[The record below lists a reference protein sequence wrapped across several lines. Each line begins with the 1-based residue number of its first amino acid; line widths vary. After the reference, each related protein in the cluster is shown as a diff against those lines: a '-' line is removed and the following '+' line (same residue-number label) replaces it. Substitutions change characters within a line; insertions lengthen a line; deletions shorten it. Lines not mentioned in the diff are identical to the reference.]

1 MQIFLATARFFFTTI
16 LYCILS
22 RIVFLFCWL
31 TFPFLKLYCQRL
43 NDESFGCIGE
53 ERTSSMH
60 FRDLLRKDSRSRSS
74 SVYIR
79 NTSSFLVDEKQTE
92 KPNIYALALRKK
104 NGKSVIQLELYT
116 KQELRKNLSQLKQTN
131 HQVGQMLSPQIKVCF
146 T

>member
-1 MQIFLATARFFFTTI
+1 MQIFLATARKKRRFFFH
-16 LYCILS
+16 CILS

-31 TFPFLKLYCQRL
+31 TFPFSKVVLSKVERRKFWLHRRENL
-43 NDESFGCIGE
+43 INAFSGLVE
-53 ERTSSMH
+53 ERQQEKEFVCVH
-60 FRDLLRKDSRSRSS
+60 KKYQF
-74 SVYIR
+74 V
-79 NTSSFLVDEKQTE
+79 LVDEKQTE

>member
-1 MQIFLATARFFFTTI
+1 M
-16 LYCILS
+16 
-22 RIVFLFCWL
+22 
-31 TFPFLKLYCQRL
+31 
-43 NDESFGCIGE
+43 
-53 ERTSSMH
+53 
-60 FRDLLRKDSRSRSS
+60 
-74 SVYIR
+74 YIR